1 MDKMVR
7 TNSGTVASHSVGR
20 DSGIK
25 VPWNVV
31 FPEGTYPNYANKMQ
45 DPI

>member
-7 TNSGTVASHSVGR
+7 TNSGTAASHAVGR
-20 DSGIK
+20 DSGMR

-31 FPEGTYPNYANKMQ
+31 FPEGTYRNYANDTE